1 MNCVVKSKQGKRL
14 NPISLFSKYQAR
26 KNAMAAK
33 VRNRKKYNVEFTFDC
48 DVDCAIT
55 VYLFA
60 TEDITTTS
68 ANYTPVKPHYR

>member
-1 MNCVVKSKQGKRL
+1 MLRNEKKGNLYTRFFYFP
-14 NPISLFSKYQAR
+14 NYQAR